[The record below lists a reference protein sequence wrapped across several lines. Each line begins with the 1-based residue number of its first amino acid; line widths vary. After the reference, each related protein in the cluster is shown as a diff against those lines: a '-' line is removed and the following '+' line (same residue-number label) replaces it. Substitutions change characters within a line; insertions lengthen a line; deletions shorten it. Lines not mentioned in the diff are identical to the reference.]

1 MTIDAQANSLD
12 KNQTRFTLKHKSV
25 KIIRLILAC
34 VCLLFLCSCTTE
46 NSIHP
51 QLPATVAMNKDAGR
65 SQLIFVTLQ
74 LEDGQELPCEVDTGC
89 FITILDQSLEPK
101 LGKRCDTESTSAM
114 GVTHEV
120 GIYKATKLYLGGAL
134 LEHTGTNI
142 CTCDFKWLSTLCGRP
157 VMGILGWDVLQQY
170 CIQLDFASHRIR
182 FLDPDTPAKGLGQP
196 FVLTGPPDEKIY
208 ISNNLVGNKGS
219 GSLTAIDLGCLG
231 DGWLVPGLF
240 QQWTNQALPLMAGQ
254 VHSPEAQ
261 LGGEIYPEV
270 WLDRGKPW
278 ETGEPEHNGIG
289 ILFLSRHLVTLDFPR
304 HTLYLKRTSIGPLL
318 DDVSANAMATAT
330 SFLKDLKKKGR
341 LPGWSKDEHSQPG
354 GATVYLTGNSTTV
367 EVQKKGDPSTY
378 HYTVIR
384 ASEKGSWKLQKAWR
398 TDANG
403 HVLKE
408 YPVP

>member
-1 MTIDAQANSLD
+1 
-12 KNQTRFTLKHKSV
+12 
-25 KIIRLILAC
+25 
-34 VCLLFLCSCTTE
+34 
-46 NSIHP
+46 
-51 QLPATVAMNKDAGR
+51 
-65 SQLIFVTLQ
+65 
-74 LEDGQELPCEVDTGC
+74 
-89 FITILDQSLEPK
+89 
-101 LGKRCDTESTSAM
+101 
-114 GVTHEV
+114 
-120 GIYKATKLYLGGAL
+120 
-134 LEHTGTNI
+134 
-142 CTCDFKWLSTLCGRP
+142 
-157 VMGILGWDVLQQY
+157 
-170 CIQLDFASHRIR
+170 
-182 FLDPDTPAKGLGQP
+182 LGQP

-354 GATVYLTGNSTTV
+354 GATVYLTGNSATV

-398 TDANG
+398 TDAN
-403 HVLKE
+403 
-408 YPVP
+408 